1 MMASRVVTTIHNEGG
16 DRAIKIVQQVDG
28 TFGFKEF
35 RRDPED
41 AGGWTLVADSSQ
53 AMHATGE
60 QAFAAAR
67 TRMPWLRDQILPMPF
82 GPARTQDKPS
92 VVASL
97 HNDDVSRCVDIVR
110 RPDGTFGFK
119 EFRRD
124 PEDRGGWTMVWDNPR
139 GIYATE
145 AEAEAAAR
153 AAVAWLRAADTAAGG
168 AP

>member
-1 MMASRVVTTIHNEGG
+1 MASGVVTTIHNEGG
-16 DRAIKIVQQVDG
+16 DRCLKIVKEING

-41 AGGWTLVADSSQ
+41 AGGWTLIGDSSR
-53 AMHATGE
+53 AMFATGE
-60 QAFAAAR
+60 QAEAVAR
-67 TRMPWLRDQILPMPF
+67 ARIPWLRDQVPAVPC
-82 GPARTQDKPS
+82 GAARTQDKPS

-110 RPDGTFGFK
+110 RADGTFGFK

-124 PEDRGGWTMVWDNPR
+124 PEDGGGWTLVWDNPR
-139 GIYATE
+139 GIYATGP
-145 AEAEAAAR
+145 EAEAAAR
-153 AAVAWLRAADTAAGG
+153 AGVAWLGAAETPADG